1 MKKIFNVSVVLLLTV
16 LLGCKHD
23 ALVSKEDLSIN
34 LKDKTKSDNTTPCF
48 TIDDLDCDGITDS
61 LDNCPETYNPN
72 QEDTDGD
79 GIGDVCDPTPYGN
92 GSPGGSGTSGYV
104 SAATYYNNYCVV
116 NGILDYNCGLARGI
130 KEVLEETP
138 PIFANTTVYA
148 TTTKYFKI
156 DTVSG
161 TTTQAGDATY
171 CASKECYVTIG
182 ALELSN
188 DPFLIRQAN
197 VDWLNGKT
205 TYIDGLKADYPN
217 LSSYY
222 NGYRAGVVEGFWFYG
237 NNLTTFQ
244 IP

>member
-1 MKKIFNVSVVLLLTV
+1 MKKIFNVSVVVVLLAV

-23 ALVSKEDLSIN
+23 ALVSEENLSIN
-34 LKDKTKSDNTTPCF
+34 LKDKTKSDNIPCTTL
-48 TIDDLDCDGITDS
+48 DDRDCDGITDV
-61 LDNCPETYNPN
+61 LDNCPDNYNPN

-79 GIGDVCDPTPYGN
+79 GIGDACDSPGT

-104 SAATYYNNYCVV
+104 SAATYYNNYCMT

-138 PIFANTTVYA
+138 PIFANTTVYQLVDR
-148 TTTKYFKI
+148 YFKI
-156 DTVSG
+156 NPISG
-161 TTTQAGDATY
+161 STTEPTNATY
-171 CASKECYVTIG
+171 CATNECYVTVG
-182 ALELSN
+182 VQTST

-197 VDWLNGKT
+197 VNWLNGKT
-205 TYIDGLKADYPN
+205 THIEDLKANYPN

-222 NGYRAGVVEGFWFYG
+222 DGYRAGVVEGFWFYG
-237 NNLTTFQ
+237 NNLTVFQ